1 MYSHPESN
9 LRDAEPYKI
18 YEFQGNYSAKIPGY
32 LVASTAT
39 LNVEQEG
46 DAAQYF
52 PIFANPDIVNLNR
65 SDSTREMLEEI
76 AEYLLKSQEPE
87 IIVNIHGYN
96 STISDGQEGCQKIY
110 NYVNENI
117 DRSNKYVFLGYRW
130 ASESLFQ
137 QDESG
142 TFQDKL
148 RNAFHALPILP
159 AIIFASGSIISI
171 VSSATLLLSP
181 PRESSLLHF
190 LLVSFLMLSG
200 LAFATTFTLIFL
212 RIVVYFRDGY
222 RASNYGVLDLV
233 ELFRQLDYILQQKG
247 GQQRVKLSFIGHS
260 MGCFVVTNAIRIL
273 SDVFDD
279 RSINKQPDS
288 NIGHMFCLGR
298 LILVAPDI
306 PVETILPGRA
316 NFLRSSLRRCEE
328 AYIFCNEGDLALRL
342 TSTAAN
348 YFSFPARTRISGY
361 RLGNVAVSHFS
372 DRSDRTGYTPEYG
385 IVNLSP
391 QGDAIERPYKYL
403 EIRSS
408 NREHRK
414 LEEMRTFLETEV
426 QAADF
431 FTYFD
436 CTDYKDEQSQRLG
449 IVSLALQQPAINFWD
464 YVLLSVAFVR
474 KSINYTDPQGVDTHT
489 GYFEGKFS
497 QQAIYELAFL
507 GFLGFLQSLS
517 PEGQGKDRIDA
528 LSQECSKR
536 QIQVVLAPQLKF

>member
-1 MYSHPESN
+1 MYSSEFN
-9 LRDAEPYKI
+9 LPDAEPYTI
-18 YEFQGNYSAKIPGY
+18 YEFQGNDSAKIPGY

-46 DAAQYF
+46 DATQSF
-52 PIFANPDIVNLNR
+52 LTFSDSDIVNLNR
-65 SDSTREMLEEI
+65 FDSTREMLEEI
-76 AEYLLKSQEPE
+76 ADRLFKSQEPE
-87 IIVNIHGYN
+87 IIVNIHGYS

-110 NYVNENI
+110 NYVNEKI
-117 DRSNKYVFLGYRW
+117 AQPNKYVFLGYRW
-130 ASESLFQ
+130 AAENPFR

-142 TFQDKL
+142 TFQEKL
-148 RNAFHALPILP
+148 RNAFDSLPILP
-159 AIIFASGSIISI
+159 GVIFSVGAIISLVSSI
-171 VSSATLLLSP
+171 VLLFFS
-181 PRESSLLHF
+181 PRESSLFHF
-190 LLVSFLMLSG
+190 LLVSLLILSG
-200 LAFATTFTLIFL
+200 LTFTTIFTLFLL
-212 RIVVYFRDGY
+212 RLVVYFRDGY
-222 RASNYGVLDLV
+222 RARNYGVLDLV
-233 ELFRQLDYILQQKG
+233 ELFRQLDLILQQKG
-247 GQQRVKLSFIGHS
+247 GQQRVKLSFICHS
-260 MGCFVVTNAIRIL
+260 MGCYVITNAIRIL

-279 RSINKQPDS
+279 RAIDKQPNS
-288 NIGHMFCLGR
+288 HIGQMFCLER

-316 NFLRSSLRRCEE
+316 NFLRSSLRRFEE

-361 RLGNVAVSHFS
+361 RLGNVTVSRFR
-372 DRSDRTGYTPEYG
+372 DRGDRTGYTPEYG
-385 IVNLSP
+385 IVNLSQ
-391 QGDAIERPYKYL
+391 QGIDRPYKYL

-414 LEEMRTFLETEV
+414 LEEMRAFLETEV

-436 CTDYKDEQSQRLG
+436 CTDYKDEPSQRTG

-464 YVLLSVAFVR
+464 YVLLSVAAVR
-474 KSINYTDPQGVDTHT
+474 KLRNYNDPQGVDTHS

-507 GFLGFLQSLS
+507 GFQGFLQSLS
-517 PEGQGKDRIDA
+517 PEAQGKARIDV
-528 LSQECSKR
+528 LSKECNKR
-536 QIQVVLAPQLKF
+536 QIQVILAPKLKFE

>member
-1 MYSHPESN
+1 MYSSLESN
-9 LRDAEPYKI
+9 LQDVEPYTI
-18 YEFQGNYSAKIPGY
+18 YEFQGNHSAKIPGY

-46 DAAQYF
+46 DATQSF
-52 PIFANPDIVNLNR
+52 LTFSNPNIVNLNR
-65 SDSTREMLEEI
+65 FGSTQEMLAEI
-76 AEYLLKSQEPE
+76 AEHLLSSQEPE
-87 IIVNIHGYN
+87 IVVNIHGYS
-96 STISDGQEGCQKIY
+96 STISDGQEGSQKIY
-110 NYVNENI
+110 NYVNEKI
-117 DRSNKYVFLGYRW
+117 DRPNKYVFLSYRW
-130 ASESLFQ
+130 AAENPFR

-142 TFQDKL
+142 TFPEKI
-148 RNAFHALPILP
+148 RNAFDALPTLP
-159 AIIFASGSIISI
+159 GIIFAIGAIISL
-171 VSSATLLLSP
+171 VSSIVLLFLP
-181 PRESSLLHF
+181 PRESSLFHF
-190 LLVSFLMLSG
+190 FLVSFLIVSSF
-200 LAFATTFTLIFL
+200 AFTTIFTLFLL

-222 RASNYGVLDLV
+222 RARNYGVLDLV

-260 MGCFVVTNAIRIL
+260 MGCYVITNAIRIL

-279 RSINKQPDS
+279 RSIEKQPNS
-288 NIGHMFCLGR
+288 HIGDMFCLER
-298 LILVAPDI
+298 LVLVAPDI

-316 NFLRSSLRRCEE
+316 NFLRSSLRRFEE

-361 RLGNVAVSHFS
+361 RLGNVTVSRFR
-372 DRSDRTGYTPEYG
+372 DRFDRTGYTPEYG
-385 IVNLSP
+385 IVNLS
-391 QGDAIERPYKYL
+391 QQSVEQPYKYL

-414 LEEMRTFLETEV
+414 LEEMRAFLETEV

-436 CTDYKDEQSQRLG
+436 CTDYKDEPSQRLG

-464 YVLLSVAFVR
+464 YA
-474 KSINYTDPQGVDTHT
+474 DPQGVDTHS

-507 GFLGFLQSLS
+507 GFSGFLQSLS

-536 QIQVVLAPQLKF
+536 QIQVILAPRFQF

>member
-1 MYSHPESN
+1 MYSSEFN
-9 LRDAEPYKI
+9 LPDAEPYTI
-18 YEFQGNYSAKIPGY
+18 YEFQGNDSAKIPGY

-46 DAAQYF
+46 DATQSF
-52 PIFANPDIVNLNR
+52 LTFSDSDIVNLNR
-65 SDSTREMLEEI
+65 FGSTREMLEEI
-76 AEYLLKSQEPE
+76 ADYLLKSQEPE
-87 IIVNIHGYN
+87 IVVNIHGYS
-96 STISDGQEGCQKIY
+96 STISDGQEGCQRIY
-110 NYVNENI
+110 NYVNEKI
-117 DRSNKYVFLGYRW
+117 ARPNKYVFLGYRW
-130 ASESLFQ
+130 AAENPFK

-142 TFQDKL
+142 TFQEKL
-148 RNAFHALPILP
+148 RNAFDSLPILP
-159 AIIFASGSIISI
+159 GVIFAVGAILSL
-171 VSSATLLLSP
+171 VSSVILLFLSP
-181 PRESSLLHF
+181 TESSLLHF
-190 LLVSFLMLSG
+190 LLVSFLILAG
-200 LAFATTFTLIFL
+200 LAFTTIFTLFLL

-222 RASNYGVLDLV
+222 RARNYGVLDLV
-233 ELFRQLDYILQQKG
+233 ELFRQLDHILQQKG

-260 MGCFVVTNAIRIL
+260 MGCYVITNAIRIL

-279 RSINKQPDS
+279 RAIDKQPNS
-288 NIGHMFCLGR
+288 HIGQMFCLER

-316 NFLRSSLRRCEE
+316 NFLRSSLRRFEE

-348 YFSFPARTRISGY
+348 YFSFPAKTRISGY
-361 RLGNVAVSHFS
+361 RLGNVTVSRFR
-372 DRSDRTGYTPEYG
+372 DRGDRTGYTPEYG
-385 IVNLSP
+385 IVNLSQ
-391 QGDAIERPYKYL
+391 QGIDRPYKYL
-403 EIRSS
+403 EILSS

-414 LEEMRTFLETEV
+414 LEEMRTFLATEV

-436 CTDYKDEQSQRLG
+436 CTDYKDEPSQRIG

-464 YVLLSVAFVR
+464 YVLLSIAFVR
-474 KSINYTDPQGVDTHT
+474 KSINYNDPQGVDTHT

-507 GFLGFLQSLS
+507 GFQGFLQSLS

-536 QIQVVLAPQLKF
+536 QIQVILAPRLKL

>member
-1 MYSHPESN
+1 TQSLLTFS
-9 LRDAEPYKI
+9 
-18 YEFQGNYSAKIPGY
+18 
-32 LVASTAT
+32 
-39 LNVEQEG
+39 
-46 DAAQYF
+46 
-52 PIFANPDIVNLNR
+52 NPDIVNLTR
-65 SDSTREMLEEI
+65 STPTPEMLAEI
-76 AEYLLKSQEPE
+76 AEFLLNSQEPE
-87 IIVNIHGYN
+87 IVVNIHGYS
-96 STISDGQEGCQKIY
+96 STIADGQEGCQKIY
-110 NYVNENI
+110 NYVNEKI
-117 DRSNKYVFLGYRW
+117 ARPNKYVFLGYRW
-130 ASESLFQ
+130 AAENPFK

-142 TFQDKL
+142 TFQEKL
-148 RNAFHALPILP
+148 RNAFDSLPILP
-159 AIIFASGSIISI
+159 GVIFAVGAILSL
-171 VSSATLLLSP
+171 VSSVILLFLSP
-181 PRESSLLHF
+181 TESSLLHF
-190 LLVSFLMLSG
+190 LLVSFLILAG
-200 LAFATTFTLIFL
+200 LAFTTIFTLFLL

-222 RASNYGVLDLV
+222 RARNYGVLDLV
-233 ELFRQLDYILQQKG
+233 ELFRQLDHILQQKG

-260 MGCFVVTNAIRIL
+260 MGCYVITNAIRIL

-279 RSINKQPDS
+279 RAIDKQPNS
-288 NIGHMFCLGR
+288 HIGQMFCLER

-316 NFLRSSLRRCEE
+316 NFLRSSLRRFEE

-348 YFSFPARTRISGY
+348 YFSFPAKTRISGY
-361 RLGNVAVSHFS
+361 RLGNVTVSRFR
-372 DRSDRTGYTPEYG
+372 DRGDRTGYTPEYG
-385 IVNLSP
+385 IVNLSQ
-391 QGDAIERPYKYL
+391 QGIDRPYKYL

-414 LEEMRTFLETEV
+414 LEEMRTFLATEV

-436 CTDYKDEQSQRLG
+436 CTDYKDAPSQRIG

-464 YVLLSVAFVR
+464 YVLLSIAFVR
-474 KSINYTDPQGVDTHT
+474 KSINYNDPQGVDTHT

-507 GFLGFLQSLS
+507 GFQGFLQSLL

-536 QIQVVLAPQLKF
+536 QIQVVLAPRLKL